1 MRAHGETNTTNRWH
15 SPSGCAMALALVGS
29 APPQDSARAVALVQ
43 PSHGIA
49 LLPAP
54 EAPVR
59 MPGISEE
66 GGEEKE
72 AF

>member
-1 MRAHGETNTTNRWH
+1 
-15 SPSGCAMALALVGS
+15 MALALVGS
-29 APPQDSARAVALVQ
+29 APPQDSARAVALAQ

-54 EAPVR
+54 EAPVH

-66 GGEEKE
+66 GGEEE
-72 AF
+72 F

>member
-1 MRAHGETNTTNRWH
+1 M
-15 SPSGCAMALALVGS
+15 
-29 APPQDSARAVALVQ
+29 ALVQ

-54 EAPVR
+54 EAPVH

-66 GGEEKE
+66 DGEEEGIPIIE
-72 AF
+72 AWLMPSPSLYHRPLIYLSYLIYLIYLLSI

>member
-1 MRAHGETNTTNRWH
+1 
-15 SPSGCAMALALVGS
+15 MALALVGS

-66 GGEEKE
+66 GGEEEE

>member
-1 MRAHGETNTTNRWH
+1 MWD
-15 SPSGCAMALALVGS
+15 SPWG
-29 APPQDSARAVALVQ
+29 RAVRRGTRGPTQ
-43 PSHGIA
+43 PDGIA

-66 GGEEKE
+66 GGEEEE